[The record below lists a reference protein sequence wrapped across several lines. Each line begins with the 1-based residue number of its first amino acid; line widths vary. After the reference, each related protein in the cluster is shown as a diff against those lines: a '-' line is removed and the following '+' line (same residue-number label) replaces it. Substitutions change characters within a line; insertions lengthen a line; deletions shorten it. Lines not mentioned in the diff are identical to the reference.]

1 MQASKVRIRCML
13 SKTVA
18 DSYLE
23 QVERIPNQL
32 SFFPIVNNPPNK
44 QQYKRFKP
52 APPRPITP
60 PVLNKDTAE
69 PSLPAAT
76 PLIDGQ
82 SAQVRR
88 FLATCMPSMTHFLPN
103 FIAFGC
109 KNEEFLLAV
118 TSWTDDA
125 IDSFLK
131 SVSSCDSN
139 EFTGM
144 DILVLR
150 NHFRNYST

>member
-1 MQASKVRIRCML
+1 MLQNTSTQAKVGIRCML

-23 QVERIPNQL
+23 QVDQNPYQL
-32 SFFPIVNNPPNK
+32 SFFPIVNNLPNK
-44 QQYKRFKP
+44 QPYKRFKP
-52 APPRPITP
+52 APPRPVTP
-60 PVLNKDTAE
+60 PILNKDTTE
-69 PSLPAAT
+69 PSLPAAI
-76 PLIDGQ
+76 PLMDEQ

-88 FLATCMPSMTHFLPN
+88 FLATCTPSMTHFLPN

-131 SVSSCDSN
+131 SVSSCDNN

-144 DILVLR
+144 T
-150 NHFRNYST
+150 F

>member
-1 MQASKVRIRCML
+1 MML

-18 DSYLE
+18 DLYLE
-23 QVERIPNQL
+23 QVDQNAYPL
-32 SFFPIVNNPPNK
+32 SFFKPIVNNLPNK
-44 QQYKRFKP
+44 QPYKRFKP
-52 APPRPITP
+52 APPRPVTP

-76 PLIDGQ
+76 PLMDEQ

-88 FLATCMPSMTHFLPN
+88 FLATCTPSMTHFLPN

-131 SVSSCDSN
+131 SVSSCDNN
-139 EFTGM
+139 EFTGK
-144 DILVLR
+144 DILVLK
-150 NHFRNYST
+150 NHFRNYSI